1 MIVKL
6 RQRIQSYF
14 DEEGRLASALV
25 LFFLLIVIYA
35 GLQFTWVK
43 LLALAVLIG
52 IGWLLFAQMLRQ
64 RLRSY
69 LDEVIIDVGEED
81 SNDDFGLWSPFEEG
95 TRRELISYSVTVLA
109 FASAI
114 ALSFLLIVALLAWP
128 FLAAALW
135 PYINAGLQFTWVKLL
150 ALAALIGIGWFL
162 FKLRTDHRMFYGI
175 GEVCVGIAICWSV
188 STARIRRD

>member
-6 RQRIQSYF
+6 RQRIRSYF

-69 LDEVIIDVGEED
+69 LDEVIIDVARRTVTTILDYGRLLKKGPEE
-81 SNDDFGLWSPFEEG
+81 S
-95 TRRELISYSVTVLA
+95 
-109 FASAI
+109 
-114 ALSFLLIVALLAWP
+114 
-128 FLAAALW
+128 
-135 PYINAGLQFTWVKLL
+135 
-150 ALAALIGIGWFL
+150 
-162 FKLRTDHRMFYGI
+162 
-175 GEVCVGIAICWSV
+175 
-188 STARIRRD
+188 